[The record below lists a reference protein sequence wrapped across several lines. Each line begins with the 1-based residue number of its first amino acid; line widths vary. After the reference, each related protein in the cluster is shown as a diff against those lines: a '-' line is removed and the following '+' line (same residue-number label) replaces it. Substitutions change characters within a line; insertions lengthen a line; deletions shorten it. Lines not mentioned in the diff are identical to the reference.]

1 MNAMQYKGY
10 AARVEYDAQDR
21 VFVGHA
27 SGLRDIVGF
36 HGSSVE
42 ELEAAFHEAID
53 NYLEACK
60 ALGQSP
66 DKPFSG
72 RLMFRVDP
80 QVHADVSAAAQV
92 SGVSLN
98 QWAEKALSEAA
109 HRTIGD

>member
-1 MNAMQYKGY
+1 MNVMTYGGY

-21 VFVGHA
+21 IFVGHIA
-27 SGLRDIVGF
+27 GLRDIVGF

-42 ELEAAFHEAID
+42 ELEQAFREAVDDYID
-53 NYLEACK
+53 ACK
-60 ALGQSP
+60 KLGQSP

-80 QVHADVSAAAQV
+80 QVHAEVTAAAQL

-98 QWAEKALSEAA
+98 QWAEQALRDAA
-109 HRTIGD
+109 HRTIGR

>member
-1 MNAMQYKGY
+1 MNAMHYKGY
-10 AARVEYDAQDR
+10 AARVEYDAHDR
-21 VFVGHA
+21 IFVGRV

-36 HGSSVE
+36 HGSSVG
-42 ELEAAFHEAID
+42 ELEVAFREAVD
-53 NYLEACK
+53 NYLDACK

-80 QVHADVSAAAQV
+80 QVHADVTAAAQV

-109 HRTIGD
+109 HRAIGD